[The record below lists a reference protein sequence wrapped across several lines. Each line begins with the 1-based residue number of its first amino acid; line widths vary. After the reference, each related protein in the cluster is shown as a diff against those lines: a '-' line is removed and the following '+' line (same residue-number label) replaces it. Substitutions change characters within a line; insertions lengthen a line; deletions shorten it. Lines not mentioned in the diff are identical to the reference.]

1 MKKLIIILFLMSS
14 FFINVCIVNAETKEE
29 LEKKYEFFSKM
40 VEQDIE
46 FIKNKINLIKG
57 EYTESEVLDKLIE
70 EVTNNKINTSRSS
83 YNYTSLG
90 TALPGAIFYTP
101 AVTSGI
107 NHGHVGIYVSNDK
120 IAEAPGSNYY
130 TRVIE
135 SRFVTVVQNETD
147 IYIVSSATNSQ
158 KLGAADWAR
167 ELALLSRP
175 YNDAFWANK
184 SCETTDNYNC
194 SQLVWCAYNAITTI
208 NLDYNGGFGVYPND
222 IISSNNLTYATTY

>member
-1 MKKLIIILFLMSS
+1 MSS
-14 FFINVCIVNAETKEE
+14 FFINACIVNAETKEE
-29 LEKKYEFFSKM
+29 LEKKYEIFSKL

-70 EVTNNKINTSRSS
+70 EVN
-83 YNYTSLG
+83 
-90 TALPGAIFYTP
+90 
-101 AVTSGI
+101 
-107 NHGHVGIYVSNDK
+107 
-120 IAEAPGSNYY
+120 
-130 TRVIE
+130 
-135 SRFVTVVQNETD
+135 
-147 IYIVSSATNSQ
+147 
-158 KLGAADWAR
+158 WAR

>member
-1 MKKLIIILFLMSS
+1 MKKMIIILFLMLS

-29 LEKKYEFFSKM
+29 LEKKYEFFSKL

-46 FIKNKINLIKG
+46 FIKKKINLIKG

-70 EVTNNKINTSRSS
+70 EVTN
-83 YNYTSLG
+83 
-90 TALPGAIFYTP
+90 
-101 AVTSGI
+101 
-107 NHGHVGIYVSNDK
+107 
-120 IAEAPGSNYY
+120 
-130 TRVIE
+130 
-135 SRFVTVVQNETD
+135 
-147 IYIVSSATNSQ
+147 SQ
-158 KLGAADWAR
+158 KLGVADWAR

-222 IISSNNLTYATTY
+222 ITSSNNLTYATTY

>member
-1 MKKLIIILFLMSS
+1 MKKMIIILFLMSS

-29 LEKKYEFFSKM
+29 LEKKYEFFSKL

-46 FIKNKINLIKG
+46 
-57 EYTESEVLDKLIE
+57 SQ
-70 EVTNNKINTSRSS
+70 
-83 YNYTSLG
+83 
-90 TALPGAIFYTP
+90 
-101 AVTSGI
+101 
-107 NHGHVGIYVSNDK
+107 
-120 IAEAPGSNYY
+120 
-130 TRVIE
+130 
-135 SRFVTVVQNETD
+135 FVTVVQNETD

-222 IISSNNLTYATTY
+222 ITSSNNLTYATTY

>member
-1 MKKLIIILFLMSS
+1 MSS
-14 FFINVCIVNAETKEE
+14 FFINACIVNAETKEE
-29 LEKKYEFFSKM
+29 LEKK
-40 VEQDIE
+40 
-46 FIKNKINLIKG
+46 
-57 EYTESEVLDKLIE
+57 E
-70 EVTNNKINTSRSS
+70 EVNNNKINISRSS

-101 AVTSGI
+101 
-107 NHGHVGIYVSNDK
+107 
-120 IAEAPGSNYY
+120 
-130 TRVIE
+130 
-135 SRFVTVVQNETD
+135 
-147 IYIVSSATNSQ
+147 
-158 KLGAADWAR
+158 GAADWAR